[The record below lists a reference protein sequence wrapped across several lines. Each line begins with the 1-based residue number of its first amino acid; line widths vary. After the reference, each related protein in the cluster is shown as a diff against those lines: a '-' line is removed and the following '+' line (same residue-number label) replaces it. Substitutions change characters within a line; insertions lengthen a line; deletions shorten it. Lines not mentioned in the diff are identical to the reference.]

1 MNWFCC
7 SSTSCAFIYIL
18 VIISKFLK
26 YETCKDLSYRK
37 EICHQN
43 DCAHVYSSYLELL
56 HDHHH
61 QQQQIQKINI
71 LVHDLLPLWCVFMTS
86 CCTQKTSEICF
97 SFKVS
102 CGDCISQ
109 SGSVNHSGKHRNTE
123 ENTEPRLSITD
134 LLDGGG
140 ELQTQLDDLAFGWG
154 EVIGTRQR
162 SPSKKRETKIIE
174 SCQCWQTTGQRFKT
188 DSKYEQGHGLFGL
201 YLYTTSDLLLLH
213 TDWPWTANG
222 KQVKNSETK
231 QHAMMNTLK

>member
-26 YETCKDLSYRK
+26 YETCKDLSFLFVLVYYSYRK

-43 DCAHVYSSYLELL
+43 DFVHVYLLSGASSWSSPPTTTTDPENK
-56 HDHHH
+56 HFSSW
-61 QQQQIQKINI
+61 
-71 LVHDLLPLWCVFMTS
+71 PPSSLWCVFMTS
-86 CCTQKTSEICF
+86 CCTQRTSEICF

-109 SGSVNHSGKHRNTE
+109 SGSVNYSGKHRNTE
-123 ENTEPRLSITD
+123 ENTERRLSVTD

-188 DSKYEQGHGLFGL
+188 DSKYEQGRGLFGL
-201 YLYTTSDLLLLH
+201 YLYTTSDLLLLY
-213 TDWPWTANG
+213 TDRL
-222 KQVKNSETK
+222 NS
-231 QHAMMNTLK
+231 QW

>member
-1 MNWFCC
+1 MNWFCW

-102 CGDCISQ
+102 CGDCISK

-123 ENTEPRLSITD
+123 ENTERRLSITD

-174 SCQCWQTTGQRFKT
+174 SCQCWQTTGLCFKT
-188 DSKYEQGHGLFGL
+188 DSKYEQGHRLFGL
-201 YLYTTSDLLLLH
+201 FIHYLWSF
-213 TDWPWTANG
+213 TASHWSAM
-222 KQVKNSETK
+222 NS
-231 QHAMMNTLK
+231 QW